1 MAARRLVSF
10 YLFHFRDVADEGSVL
25 HKVVQLLQL
34 TQVLHVFLPD
44 DLVGARDQL
53 LDAVAVTRRAVK
65 VPTNLGDELG
75 QAGVA
80 EQQPASGRDA
90 VGFVLKLL
98 GLQIA
103 EVPEA
108 GGERKVPEESET
120 WGRHPLN
127 PEIPHTHT

>member
-108 GGERKVPEESET
+108 E
-120 WGRHPLN
+120 
-127 PEIPHTHT
+127 